1 MTIVG
6 AGAQAVAM
14 VGFVQVATAQIAPV
28 PPLPPAAEASAKAAP
43 EAHQQPAA
51 QTAQQQPATPA
62 AQQPAGQPQ
71 VKPGNGASAVPSVAL
86 PPGYVIGPEDVL
98 AVLFWRD
105 QEMSGEYV
113 VRPDG
118 QITLPLLSDIQ
129 AAGLTPEQLRDS
141 LTKAASKLIEDP
153 SVTVGVKAI
162 NSRKVFITGMVG
174 KSGAYPLTSTMN
186 VAQLISVA
194 GGLHEFANSKNIMVV
209 RTENGRQV
217 AYKFNYKD
225 FSKGRNLKQNIEL
238 KPGDQVIVP

>member
-1 MTIVG
+1 VKYIKIVR
-6 AGAQAVAM
+6 AGGQALVVA
-14 VGFVQVATAQIAPV
+14 GFAHVAAAQIAPV
-28 PPLPPAAEASAKAAP
+28 PQLPAAPGTAAHAGQAAP
-43 EAHQQPAA
+43 QQAPPQQAPPQAPANGSGA
-51 QTAQQQPATPA
+51 PA
-62 AQQPAGQPQ
+62 
-71 VKPGNGASAVPSVAL
+71 SVAL
-86 PPGYVIGPEDVL
+86 PPDYVIGPEDVL

-118 QITLPLLSDIQ
+118 RITLPLLNDIQ

-141 LTKAASKLIEDP
+141 LTAAASKLIEDP

-174 KSGAYPLTSTMN
+174 KSGAFPLTSPTT

-194 GGLHEFANSKNIMVV
+194 GGLQEFADAKNIMIV

-217 AYKFNYKD
+217 AYKFNFKD
-225 FSKGRNLKQNIEL
+225 FSRGKNLAQDIEL
-238 KPGDQVIVP
+238 KPGDQIIVP

>member
-1 MTIVG
+1 VG
-6 AGAQAVAM
+6 VAQV
-14 VGFVQVATAQIAPV
+14 VPAQIAPV
-28 PPLPPAAEASAKAAP
+28 PPLPPAAATVAPAAP
-43 EAHQQPAA
+43 PQPPAQVPSNGSGVPAA
-51 QTAQQQPATPA
+51 PAT
-62 AQQPAGQPQ
+62 
-71 VKPGNGASAVPSVAL
+71 VAL
-86 PPGYVIGPEDVL
+86 PADYVIGPEDVL

-105 QEMSGEYV
+105 KEMSGEYV

-118 QITLPLLSDIQ
+118 QITLPLLNDIQ

-141 LTKAASKLIEDP
+141 LTQAASKLIEDP

-174 KSGAYPLTSTMN
+174 KSGAYPLTSTMT

-194 GGLHEFANSKNIMVV
+194 GGLQEFAKSKNIMIV
-209 RTENGRQV
+209 RNENGREV

-225 FSKGRNLKQNIEL
+225 FSKGKNLKQNIVL

>member
-1 MTIVG
+1 MKYIDIVRAGVQTLAIVG
-6 AGAQAVAM
+6 VAH
-14 VGFVQVATAQIAPV
+14 VAAAQIAPV
-28 PPLPPAAEASAKAAP
+28 PQLPPAATATAP
-43 EAHQQPAA
+43 TSPTE
-51 QTAQQQPATPA
+51 QQQAPPQAT
-62 AQQPAGQPQ
+62 
-71 VKPGNGASAVPSVAL
+71 VNGAPTPASAVL

-118 QITLPLLSDIQ
+118 RITLPLLNDIQ
-129 AAGLTPEQLRDS
+129 AAGLTPEQLREA
-141 LTKAASKLIEDP
+141 LTVAASRLIEDP

-174 KSGAYPLTSTMN
+174 KSGAYPLTSPTT

-194 GGLHEFANSKNIMVV
+194 GGLQEFADAKNIMIV

-225 FSKGRNLKQNIEL
+225 FSKGKNLKQNIEL